1 MRNLTILIILIL
13 FSSCVSQKKCLQKY
27 PPETI
32 RVRYDS
38 ISIKDSIIYKDR
50 IIERI
55 IKADTVYKDKLIPV
69 PITLNVPPLIAEND
83 YAIAKSW
90 IQDSRLK
97 LQLEQKDQVIQ
108 FKLDSADK
116 ICRHWEYRYNQ
127 EKEKQITVIREK
139 FIPKVYSIALFIVIG
154 ELLALIIYMYIKF
167 KGGGLKSALKGYLR

>member
-1 MRNLTILIILIL
+1 MRYITILLILIL
-13 FSSCVSQKKCLQKY
+13 FSSCVSQKKCLKRY

-83 YAIAKSW
+83 YAIAKAW

-116 ICRHWEYRYNQ
+116 ISKHWEYKYRM
-127 EKEKQITVIREK
+127 ESEKQTTVIREK
-139 FIPKVYSIALFIVIG
+139 FIPRIYKVALFIVIG
-154 ELLALIIYMYIKF
+154 ELIALIIYMYIKL
-167 KGGGLKSALKGYLR
+167 KGGGLKSALKSY